1 MPVWMPVCVPGAS
14 RSARTR
20 FVASRVVP
28 ALIGS
33 TIVSTAASAQR
44 GGVEDYPPALDSV
57 WVPEPTQIDAFVR
70 DEDWAVALG
79 KALFWDVQVGSDGQT
94 ACATCH
100 GLAGVDPRTV
110 NTVHPGFNGT
120 FDGGVG
126 PGGSKDPSFFPT
138 TSFTDPASR
147 FGGVVRSVDDIA
159 GSQGVL
165 RRLFQEMTGEPPV
178 EVCEDRFDP
187 VFNDDGQN
195 VRQVTSRNPPSVINA
210 VYNIRNFWDGRANP
224 WFNGVDGAGPTNPD
238 ARVWRWD
245 AASQSFSQVAVA
257 IDFAGLA
264 SQAVGPVLNGVEMS
278 CSGRS
283 WHDVA
288 IGLLGRRPLAEQ
300 RVASNDSVLGPLVAD
315 DGLGL
320 DTTYRAM
327 IVEAFR
333 ARWRRDEPTPAGI
346 PQIEAN
352 MPLFFGLALQA
363 YQTTLIS
370 EDTPYDRFIESGFPA
385 GGGGHLD
392 ELALEGL
399 DLFVNGGQFE
409 DLPAANCIEC
419 HASPTFSAATW
430 PGMGVTAAPVGGN
443 PPSPAPNGIERMLSM
458 GAANLSRA
466 IFADHPADG
475 DPAIQPLDFPL
486 AGDIELVLLASG
498 SDDPDDGEE
507 VLDEEWPEL
516 DSGCDLVRRI
526 AIDADESEGILSIE
540 VRRDMLDKSHCG
552 TWVRFEL
559 VDFPVGRY
567 ALLLDDEHVGT
578 LEVVP
583 DGAYDVG
590 FYNLGVRPTEEDLG
604 VGATTADGTPLS
616 WTLRRQQGLP
626 MPEVEDPSPVP
637 PGATTAVHG
646 AFKTPGLRNVALTGP
661 YMHHGG
667 MSTLRQ
673 VVEFYNRGGD
683 FHEQNLENLSPE
695 MVSLGLSEAQID
707 AIVAFLESLTD
718 GRVADESAPF
728 DHPELPLPNG
738 ETIPVVGAAGRAAEC
753 LPPLQRFDVRLS
765 SDGLAGDCD
774 GDGRLDDCMILR
786 DPTLDADGN
795 GVLDVCDD
803 AAPPS
808 DCGGDLDGNGR
819 VDGTDL
825 ALILAFWGTDASL
838 GDCDGSGSV
847 DGIDLAIVLGH
858 WTG

>member
-1 MPVWMPVCVPGAS
+1 MAGWIHGDS
-14 RSARTR
+14 RSARLR

-28 ALIGS
+28 AFIGS

-70 DEDWAVALG
+70 DEAWAIALG
-79 KALFWDVQVGSDGQT
+79 KALFWDVAIGSDLQT

-100 GLAGVDPRTV
+100 GHAGVDPRTI

-126 PGGSKDPSFFPT
+126 PGGSKDADFFPT
-138 TSFTDPASR
+138 TAFTDPASR
-147 FGGVVRSVDDIA
+147 FGGVVRSIDDIA

-165 RRLFQEMTGEPPV
+165 RRFFQRLVGEPPI
-178 EVCEDRFDP
+178 ELCEDQPDP
-187 VFNDDGQN
+187 VFHDGIAN
-195 VRQVTSRNPPSVINA
+195 VRQVTGRNPPSVLNA

-224 WFNGVDGAGPTNPD
+224 WFNGVDGAGPTNPE

-245 AASQSFSQVAVA
+245 AASQSFSQVAVR

-283 WHDVA
+283 WSDLA
-288 IGLLGRRPLAEQ
+288 IRLLDARPLATQ
-300 RVASNDSVLGPLVAD
+300 RVAATDSVLGPLVAD

-327 IVEAFR
+327 FVEAFR
-333 ARWRRDEPTPAGI
+333 ARWRRHEPTPAGP

-352 MPLFFGLALQA
+352 FPLLFGLAIQA
-363 YQTTLIS
+363 YESTLVSGQTA
-370 EDTPYDRFIESGFPA
+370 YDRFAAAGFPVD
-385 GGGGHLD
+385 GGGHLD
-392 ELALEGL
+392 EVALEGL
-399 DLFVNGGQFE
+399 DLFVNAGQFE

-419 HASPTFSAATW
+419 HSSPAFSSATW
-430 PGMGVTAAPVGGN
+430 PGMGVVSPPKSAN
-443 PPSPAPNGIERMLSM
+443 PPIPAPNGIERMRSM
-458 GAANLSRA
+458 AGANLARA
-466 IFADHPADG
+466 VYADHPADG
-475 DPAIQPLDFPL
+475 DPSILPLDFEL
-486 AGDIELVLLASG
+486 AGDVELVLLERG

-507 VLDEEWPEL
+507 VLDDEWPPL
-516 DSGCDLVRRI
+516 PGGCDLVRQVRF
-526 AIDADESEGILSIE
+526 DAEESEGALAIE
-540 VRRDMLDKSHCG
+540 IRRQALAEGGCG

-559 VDFPVGRY
+559 VEFPLGRY
-567 ALLLDDEHVGT
+567 ALLLDDRHVAT
-578 LEVVP
+578 LEVAP
-583 DGAYDVG
+583 DGAYDSG
-590 FYNLGVRPTEEDLG
+590 FYNLGVRPTAEDLG
-604 VGATTADGTPLS
+604 VGATTAGGVPLS
-616 WTLRRQQGLP
+616 WTRRRQQGLAL
-626 MPEVEDPSPVP
+626 PEVEDPAPVP
-637 PGATTAVHG
+637 PGVSTAVDG

-683 FHEQNLENLSPE
+683 FHEQNIEDLSPE
-695 MVSLGLSEAQID
+695 MVALGMSEAQID
-707 AIVAFLESLTD
+707 ALVAFLESLTD
-718 GRVADESAPF
+718 DRVSMESAPF

-738 ETIPVVGAAGRAAEC
+738 EMLPAVGAAGRAAEC
-753 LPPLQRFDVRLS
+753 LPPLQPFEIRLAS
-765 SDGLAGDCD
+765 EGLAGDCD
-774 GDGRLDDCMILR
+774 GDGRLDDCMIAR
-786 DPTLDADGN
+786 DPSLDADGN
-795 GVLDVCDD
+795 GVLDACEEGT
-803 AAPPS
+803 PG

-825 ALILAFWGTDASL
+825 ALILAFWGSPSPIA
-838 GDCDGSGSV
+838 DCDGSGLV
-847 DGIDLAIVLGH
+847 DGTDLAIVLGR